1 MILEEYEYD
10 VEVPYNYYICTV
22 TLENFNLSH
31 VPVYIMG
38 EDQLSMYAM
47 YMATLGNRPDL
58 FAGSEYVSKYYDTE
72 YEKYEI
78 PPEALEDEQF
88 AAMIAEAEKYLG
100 YPYVWGGSSPST
112 SFDCSGFV
120 SWVINNCGVGWNV
133 GRLGASGLLGICTR
147 VSPANAKPGDL
158 IFFQGTYDT
167 DGASHVG
174 IYVGNG
180 KMLHCGDPIQYT
192 SIETSYNKWQN
203 QFGRH
208 VMRGEKGIT
217 IIAPTPYK
225 KKIEEEKLDPNTQ
238 KPMLDEN
245 GDVIMEEKEIR
256 IPMFR
261 PTTVFD
267 VAQTEGKPLPERVA
281 NPVATLTGDV
291 EHYEVFM
298 EALRR
303 SSPVPIR
310 AGEMDADTDG
320 YFSRTD
326 QEIVYREGMSQI
338 QTVSAVIHE
347 IGHAKL
353 HNYGVQQAQAAA
365 EAGTELPK
373 PKDRNTEEVEA
384 ESISCA
390 VCAFFGIDTGANSFG
405 YIAYWSKDKKLP
417 EFRASLDIIS
427 RAADSIITDVE
438 THFAEICKERG
449 IDLSEKTET
458 HTLQEQEESPSE
470 NDEQPVTPV
479 VERIVEEAAPET
491 APEMA
496 SPPDPTMS
504 IAAMNAFGYT
514 DGDMLPLSK
523 ERALELMERD
533 VTVYML
539 YENNA
544 EAMAFEPEDIEMHT
558 GIFGIT
564 REDWDA
570 VRDTIPAMDTSLVQQ
585 KQERA
590 FLESPMDSFAIYQL
604 KCGEERADYRFEN
617 SDYLRRH
624 GITPERT
631 DYDLVYTGELPL
643 GESTMEKLEGLY
655 RTFNTDHPEDFRGHS
670 LSVSDIVAIRQDGV
684 VSCHYVD
691 SVG

>member
-1 MILEEYEYD
+1 MAEKQSNRERLKEITDRIEAGIQEMFQSGNVQKYEAYLRTMGRFHRYSVNNIMLILMQRPD
-10 VEVPYNYYICTV
+10 
-22 TLENFNLSH
+22 
-31 VPVYIMG
+31 
-38 EDQLSMYAM
+38 
-47 YMATLGNRPDL
+47 ATLV
-58 FAGSEYVSKYYDTE
+58 AG
-72 YEKYEI
+72 
-78 PPEALEDEQF
+78 
-88 AAMIAEAEKYLG
+88 
-100 YPYVWGGSSPST
+100 
-112 SFDCSGFV
+112 
-120 SWVINNCGVGWNV
+120 
-133 GRLGASGLLGICTR
+133 
-147 VSPANAKPGDL
+147 
-158 IFFQGTYDT
+158 
-167 DGASHVG
+167 
-174 IYVGNG
+174 
-180 KMLHCGDPIQYT
+180 
-192 SIETSYNKWQN
+192 YNKWQN

-256 IPMFR
+256 IPMFC

-405 YIAYWSKDKKLP
+405 YIASWSKDKKLP
-417 EFRASLDIIS
+417 EFRASLDTIS

-458 HTLQEQEESPSE
+458 HTLQEQNVITSE
-470 NDEQPVTPV
+470 DGEPPATPV
-479 VERIVEEAAPET
+479 VERLVEEAAPET
-491 APEMA
+491 VPEIAP
-496 SPPDPTMS
+496 PPDPTMS

-570 VRDTIPAMDTSLVQQ
+570 VRDTIPAMDASLVQQ

-590 FLESPMDSFAIYQL
+590 FLESTVDSFAIYQL
-604 KCGEERADYRFEN
+604 KGGEERADYRFEN

-624 GITPERT
+624 GITPART
-631 DYDLVYTGELPL
+631 DYDLVYTGELPP
-643 GESTMEKLEGLY
+643 GESTMEKLESLY

-670 LSVSDIVAIRQDGV
+670 LSVSDIVAIRQNGV

-691 SVG
+691 SVGYTELPGFLQPDNYLKNTEMQLEDDYGMIDGVINNGPRQPTVDELEQQAKSGTPISLLELSEAVHREKRQEQRAPGKAPEKRPSVIARLRAPLPAATNLVRDNAERDL